1 MTESRKL
8 IWNVIC
14 FVCNSNYSGVQ
25 KYNIFD
31 DETFCH
37 CIVEILGSEINREEF
52 EKKLDLEC
60 FYCFESKIEWEIFV
74 KDGTTS
80 FGYRKVD
87 VYNQLKLNWEV
98 FCDYVWENTKG
109 ESKLKEKI

>member
-1 MTESRKL
+1 MNGNRQL
-8 IWNVIC
+8 VWNVIC

-37 CIVEILGSEINREEF
+37 CIVEILRSEINREEF